1 MLPGTDRPQVLMP
14 SGGGP
19 PGMIGYRT
27 TRYARCV
34 TPSVSVSPVCSSSI
48 RCGSRSNRLR
58 PPPSRTLT
66 RWIRISST
74 RPAARNCWSTLAP
87 MSPMPLSPA
96 TSWAFAS
103 ALSIPSVTKVNTGSA
118 LVVTHRPPTKHG
130 TTSPNGPLP
139 PPGLDRVVVTSAAHD
154 HRARFLDQVAVHP
167 LEHRRVVERPV
178 VESHPVLAQPLLG
191 VVVGRRDVAVQRH
204 AHVDDHVAHLR
215 RLLSG
220 LWSSS
225 DLPGSSRSS
234 TLGNPLWL
242 RQQPGAS
249 RGQRRRAGPEEG
261 EKPSPA
267 HPGRREFDGHVAVHL
282 SFVPPTPA
290 IPCTKVSKVGLL
302 LPYCRRLFCWW
313 LRLSTRSTV
322 NKVSRRA
329 DQNR

>member
-1 MLPGTDRPQVLMP
+1 MLPGTDRTQVLMP

-48 RCGSRSNRLR
+48 RCGNRSKRRR

-87 MSPMPLSPA
+87 MSPIRLSPA
-96 TSWAFAS
+96 ISWGLRQS
-103 ALSIPSVTKVNTGSA
+103 ALDPVGDEGE
-118 LVVTHRPPTKHG
+118 HRVRARGRPVGDHEARDIAKRTLA
-130 TTSPNGPLP
+130 T
-139 PPGLDRVVVTSAAHD
+139 PGLDRVVVTSAAHD

-204 AHVDDHVAHLR
+204 AHVDDHVAHLLFPLALLCRAIFPR
-215 RLLSG
+215 RGDGSMPHG
-220 LWSSS
+220 R
-225 DLPGSSRSS
+225 LPREPRAPVRTAYRPGIVLP
-234 TLGNPLWL
+234 TLFPLWVT
-242 RQQPGAS
+242 G
-249 RGQRRRAGPEEG
+249 
-261 EKPSPA
+261 
-267 HPGRREFDGHVAVHL
+267 FVAR
-282 SFVPPTPA
+282 FVP
-290 IPCTKVSKVGLL
+290 
-302 LPYCRRLFCWW
+302 
-313 LRLSTRSTV
+313 
-322 NKVSRRA
+322 
-329 DQNR
+329 